1 MKAGKWNEAP
11 AKTCGVE
18 SARFSAGA
26 SLSAYFAMAA
36 VMPSAVP
43 AGQDDAGAALAVR
56 VAAGPGLWEDQG
68 WLGELR
74 RDGLVTELLAA
85 GVIERA
91 VAGGGHGCRLERAL
105 TAAMTLLCVIT
116 ACLFTGQGYDLVL
129 ARVFRMPGTRVRPG
143 TRTPTG
149 PALSRARARLGEDTA
164 RRAFELDAARG
175 DVPLAAGGT
184 AFGLELVIFDGTTL
198 DLFACPELAAEFGVP
213 EGGTNPKLRAV
224 ALLQAGTMR
233 WKAAALGGY
242 HDGENA
248 LCDRLEGALGPGQLS
263 LADRGFFSMDRWLRF
278 SGTGAHL
285 LWRVKNSAKSVPF
298 RRLRM
303 LKDGSELVLLR
314 ESGNMLGKRRR
325 QAGDRTLARLP
336 DTLARLV
343 CFTVLTRTR
352 RGRAKTAQV
361 RVLTTLLD
369 PDAFPAREIAALYAS
384 RWQVETAFLHL
395 KRTVRGAG
403 RALRGRSPVL
413 ARQEAWAL
421 FLVHN
426 MIAALAARAAA
437 TAGTGLSA
445 VSFTAVLSLVRE
457 HVTADACCPHCG
469 YRPASAADPLGPLT
483 TAIAAQPL
491 ARENRKRTSGRTSA
505 ERTRWPT
512 EEAAYDLT
520 IIPSNLPE
528 SRHKSEKLRAVVSR
542 L

>member
-1 MKAGKWNEAP
+1 MP
-11 AKTCGVE
+11 V
-18 SARFSAGA
+18 
-26 SLSAYFAMAA
+26 
-36 VMPSAVP
+36 VVPSAVF
-43 AGQDDAGAALAVR
+43 AGQDGEGAGLAAR
-56 VAAGPGLWEDQG
+56 VAAGPGLWEDEG

-74 RDGLVTELLAA
+74 RDALVKGLLGR
-85 GVIERA
+85 GVIGEA
-91 VAGGGHGCRLERAL
+91 VAGGGHGHRLERAL

-116 ACLFTGQGYDLVL
+116 ACMFADQGYDMIL
-129 ARVFRMPGTRVRPG
+129 ARAFRMPGTRVRPG
-143 TRTPTG
+143 TPVPTG
-149 PALSRARARLGEDTA
+149 PALSRARARLGEDTV
-164 RRAFELDAARG
+164 RRAFELDAARD

-278 SGTGAHL
+278 SATGAHL
-285 LWRVKNSAKSVPF
+285 LWRVKNTARAVPF
-298 RRLRM
+298 RHVRTLR
-303 LKDGSELVLLR
+303 DGSELVLLR
-314 ESGNMLGKRRR
+314 ESANMLGKRRR
-325 QAGDRTLARLP
+325 DAGDRTLGRLP
-336 DTLARLV
+336 DTAARLV
-343 CFTVLTRTR
+343 CFTILTRTR

-369 PDAFPAREIAALYAS
+369 PDAFPAREIAALYAA

-437 TAGTGLSA
+437 TAGTGLAA

-457 HVTADACCPHCG
+457 HVAADACCPHCG

-483 TAIAAQPL
+483 AAITAQPL

-505 ERTRWPT
+505 ERSRWPT
-512 EEAAYDLT
+512 EEADYDLA
-520 IIPSNLPE
+520 IIPSNLPKADIS
-528 SRHKSEKLRAVVSR
+528 SRS
-542 L
+542 